1 MFAFNSFICNVEE
14 IVLSSQ
20 GVILFLKSINFLL
33 VGFSDLIKFLIVWI
47 KILFVLSLESVDGLE
62 ELNFRFS
69 LDEEDFILKSFDM
82 GFKSILKGLVILHE
96 LLVGSNDELD
106 LGIFGWQSVVEVS
119 NLIYQTL
126 LDITGQ
132 FSYVFDSGIGL
143 GN

>member
-1 MFAFNSFICNVEE
+1 M
-14 IVLSSQ
+14 
-20 GVILFLKSINFLL
+20 
-33 VGFSDLIKFLIVWI
+33 
-47 KILFVLSLESVDGLE
+47 ESVDGLE
-62 ELNFRFS
+62 EFDFRFS